1 MSVTNEINSAITA
14 LKQGLVIAYP
24 TEAVYGLGC
33 DPTDQQAVM
42 ALLKLKQ
49 RPIEKGLILVA
60 GDFKLLAPFVDISG
74 LTPQS
79 WSRITQSWPG
89 AVTWVLPK
97 SKDCPTWI
105 SGKFDSV
112 AVRVSEH
119 LVIGQ
124 LSKQLGLPIVSTSAN
139 PAGMAPA
146 VTAQQVKQMFSDML
160 GQVIDAPLG
169 DSDAPSQIFDGVTGQ
184 QFR

>member
-1 MSVTNEINSAITA
+1 MNSEITSAVTA

-33 DPTDQQAVM
+33 DPTNEQAVLS
-42 ALLKLKQ
+42 LLALKQ

-60 GDFKLLAPFVDISG
+60 GDFELLAPFVDITS
-74 LTPQS
+74 LSKQS
-79 WSRITQSWPG
+79 WLRIMQSWPG

-97 SKDCPTWI
+97 SKACPAWI

-112 AVRVSEH
+112 AVRVSTH
-119 LVIGQ
+119 QVVGD
-124 LSKQLGLPIVSTSAN
+124 LSAKFGLPIVSTSAN
-139 PAGMAPA
+139 LAGLEPALNC
-146 VTAQQVKQMFSDML
+146 QQVKLMFNDTL

-169 DSDAPSQIFDGVTGQ
+169 ENAQPSKIFDGVTGKQ
-184 QFR
+184 YR